1 MPEFIKNISFA
12 ELAIYISGSV
22 IWFALICWLFEE
34 ELEAKRQER
43 FGRREVRCNEK

>member
-12 ELAIYISGSV
+12 ELAIYIGGSV
-22 IWFALICWLFEE
+22 IWFALICWLYEE

-43 FGRREVRCNEK
+43 FAKSEVKCHEK